1 MKQQYDV
8 LFKKLIGMG
17 AVLICFLLLLPTL
30 RFIPTEAQTTSTADT
45 TRDSDFDSRIQ
56 TFFTAIKRGDYTS
69 AFEGLLHQS
78 LLASLDTE
86 QRSKFRSGIDDLEK
100 EFGKL
105 ISWER
110 YESKDIGKD
119 IVQVRYIFKYEQ
131 HPVIWT
137 FSFYRK
143 PVVAPISGTS
153 TSWVLVGLNF
163 DTELR

>member
-1 MKQQYDV
+1 MKQQYDI
-8 LFKKLIGMG
+8 LYKNFFGMG
-17 AVLICFLLLLPTL
+17 AALICFLLLLPTL
-30 RFIPTEAQTTSTADT
+30 RFVPTGAQTTSTADST
-45 TRDSDFDSRIQ
+45 SDFDSRIQ
-56 TFFTAIKRGDYTS
+56 TFFTALTRGDYTS
-69 AFEGLLHQS
+69 AFEGLWHQS

-86 QRSKFRSGIDDLEK
+86 QRSKLRSGIDDLEK

-143 PVVAPISGTS
+143 PVVAPKSGTS
-153 TSWVLVGLNF
+153 TSWVLVGLHF